1 MYMQCLQGVLHFF
14 SQKLKFVAV
23 LYMQVLICTQQK
35 CYMQGDLHLCI
46 RVFVFRNLT
55 RKALILQNIPCSDA
69 ACDGLGRSFNVRWDL
84 SLHPSADLAVYPAFF
99 DYRENVRL
107 LVNAVS
113 VLLYL
118 FAFTILFK
126 IPVENT
132 ELM

>member
-1 MYMQCLQGVLHFF
+1 MLIGCIIFFF
-14 SQKLKFVAV
+14 SKTKVCSCLIHVGFN
-23 LYMQVLICTQQK
+23 LYTVEILH
-35 CYMQGDLHLCI
+35 QGDLHLCKC
-46 RVFVFRNLT
+46 VFVFRNLT

-69 ACDGLGRSFNVRWDL
+69 ACDGLGRSFSVRWDL

-107 LVNAVS
+107 LVNTVS
-113 VLLYL
+113 VLQYL